1 MNPMIRSL
9 LCSGMLLLLLILP
22 AAASPILASESF
34 TPNPPLEAGGQQQV
48 VATFAIPSGT
58 TFPKDHELQLQ
69 TQLENARWNI
79 QVIVD
84 GHNAAQQTAS
94 GSAAFINGMVLSYS
108 VNHDVRFTVTIN
120 GNVPASSTGSVTVL
134 DLVEIDNSNT
144 IVPGSEIVIS
154 QPVAGSTAAPVVST
168 VPTMTPQLVT
178 TSPVVTRSPGFSAAI
193 GILSCCLV
201 SLVGLAG
208 MRRRQ

>member
-1 MNPMIRSL
+1 MNPMTRFLI
-9 LCSGMLLLLLILP
+9 CGGVLLLLIALP

-34 TPNPPLEAGGQQQV
+34 TPNPPLVPGGQQQV
-48 VATFAIPSGT
+48 VSTFAIPSGT
-58 TFPKDHELQLQ
+58 TFPRDHELQLQ
-69 TQLENARWNI
+69 TQLENAKWDI

-84 GHNAAQQTAS
+84 GHNAARQTAS

-134 DLVEIDNSNT
+134 DLVEIDNSNN

-154 QPVAGSTAAPVVST
+154 QPVAGTAVAPADTS
-168 VPTMTPQLVT
+168 VPARTPQMVT
-178 TSPVVTRSPGFSAAI
+178 TSPAVTKSPGFSAAI
-193 GILSCCLV
+193 GILSCCLA
-201 SLVGLAG
+201 GLAG